1 MAGRSERTLREIIRV
16 VAGRFVGM
24 LAVLVIVVAAVGVA
38 SWYAPRWYRSEVQL
52 LAKPTQLSS
61 PLETPVLV
69 RDKVSL
75 YISTL
80 RSIIT
85 SDHVLASTRL
95 RLDGQA
101 APSMGGDSAKAEN
114 WNRKVKAYIAENS
127 RKINELRDRISVVT
141 PGGPDATFTQT
152 LTVRVLWPEEGEL
165 ARELGEDP
173 RQLAVRRARDLAGH
187 VVEAYKY
194 RSAEL
199 ERRRIREAADFLAK
213 KSLTAA
219 KAELDEAAAEYDAFI
234 KTEAGPDLLDIKH
247 MTDAGGGHETGKAR
261 LATGYA
267 GELTGIQGQIAVLDA
282 LQEAMKAEL
291 ADKKKSPE
299 AIKAQEKPEEATEFA
314 VPDEI
319 ATGNPSV
326 RSLES
331 KILLLKMKI
340 NSLVP
345 RYTSSYRE
353 LKNSRAE
360 LVAARLEMR
369 RELSRHLVRLRQ
381 TEATLAGRRAVIT
394 SNMEADRK
402 RIEDLAVKVSQWQ
415 RLQAFLDAAQKRYD
429 AEKDKVIAA
438 TTAKELANTPIL
450 VSVLSEPSMPDPE
463 RPRKPIFW
471 LNMVLAIVGGVILS
485 LIYAFSADHFDHSL
499 KSIDDA
505 ERYLGVPVLASVP
518 KLGRKVIR
526 TTGGG

>member
-291 ADKKKSPE
+291 
-299 AIKAQEKPEEATEFA
+299 
-314 VPDEI
+314 
-319 ATGNPSV
+319 
-326 RSLES
+326 
-331 KILLLKMKI
+331 
-340 NSLVP
+340 
-345 RYTSSYRE
+345 
-353 LKNSRAE
+353 
-360 LVAARLEMR
+360 
-369 RELSRHLVRLRQ
+369 
-381 TEATLAGRRAVIT
+381 
-394 SNMEADRK
+394 
-402 RIEDLAVKVSQWQ
+402 
-415 RLQAFLDAAQKRYD
+415 
-429 AEKDKVIAA
+429 
-438 TTAKELANTPIL
+438 
-450 VSVLSEPSMPDPE
+450 
-463 RPRKPIFW
+463 
-471 LNMVLAIVGGVILS
+471 
-485 LIYAFSADHFDHSL
+485 
-499 KSIDDA
+499 
-505 ERYLGVPVLASVP
+505 
-518 KLGRKVIR
+518 
-526 TTGGG
+526 